1 MVTKPGF
8 KQLTLG
14 IVLLAALQTLSACI
28 ATAVTA
34 IAVTG
39 IDVAL
44 DRRTPGTYYDD
55 NALELKLR
63 KDILLDD
70 TLGTS
75 VNVSVTVLNGIV
87 LLTGEVNNDNQ
98 RRRAI
103 ILARS
108 YEETRK
114 VVPELE
120 LAGKT
125 NITSRSNDTWITGKV
140 KAKLLQTPNLPANA
154 VKVVTEHGKV
164 YLLGLV
170 TKTEAEAAVKATR
183 TISGVTH
190 IVKVFEYIK

>member
-1 MVTKPGF
+1 MVTKPGL
-8 KQLTLG
+8 KQLALG
-14 IVLLAALQTLSACI
+14 IVLLATLQTLGACV

-70 TLGTS
+70 TLGSS
-75 VNVSVTVLNGIV
+75 VNISVTALNGIV

-114 VVPELE
+114 VVPELN

-190 IVKVFEYIK
+190 IVKVFEYIE